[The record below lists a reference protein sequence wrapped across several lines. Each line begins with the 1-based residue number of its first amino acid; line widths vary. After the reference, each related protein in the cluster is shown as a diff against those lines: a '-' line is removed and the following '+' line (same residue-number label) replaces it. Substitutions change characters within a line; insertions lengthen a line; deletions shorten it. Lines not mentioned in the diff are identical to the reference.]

1 MVDDRYSIA
10 RIDKENGSFF
20 RFRDLFDFLID
31 IKDGKINN
39 SNIKK
44 AYSDRISEIEDKLA
58 YSKNKEYNTI
68 LYRRYIDILK
78 YVISKYDTT
87 DTKENNKD
95 GNKKSSGKGLTI
107 ISLPILLSELN
118 INSSKKLIN
127 DIEQL
132 VKNLFNNKQ
141 ITKQVYNAL
150 IKAITY
156 KNDS

>member
-78 YVISKYDTT
+78 YIISKYDTT

-107 ISLPILLSELN
+107 SSLPILLSELN
-118 INSSKKLIN
+118 IKKHDVYTENINKIALSNNGDKRIVSSSLK
-127 DIEQL
+127 D
-132 VKNLFNNKQ
+132 F
-141 ITKQVYNAL
+141 
-150 IKAITY
+150 
-156 KNDS
+156 